1 METRAA
7 RKLSL
12 EEHVNRQ
19 NGSRYNKWNRK
30 LTLGGI
36 RQSKAW
42 WADLGSDIAGKKYR
56 AMYNVLNS
64 YTNRIGVGGYANSWD
79 AVLSAFYGGP
89 SVKKMTKE
97 EIGNKKKEIL
107 EVAKEKIKVHGKKG
121 EKLAKMVAE
130 AESDCN

>member
-36 RQSKAW
+36 RQSKA
-42 WADLGSDIAGKKYR
+42 
-56 AMYNVLNS
+56 
-64 YTNRIGVGGYANSWD
+64 
-79 AVLSAFYGGP
+79 
-89 SVKKMTKE
+89 
-97 EIGNKKKEIL
+97 
-107 EVAKEKIKVHGKKG
+107 
-121 EKLAKMVAE
+121 
-130 AESDCN
+130 